1 MKLKLAI
8 LLVALQAVSAHVLF
22 TTVFVNDVNQGDGT
36 CVRMPMTPSN
46 ATDPVNAIGDV
57 EMACGNGGSTYVSR
71 TCSVGNGAKLSFLF
85 RTTPNGSAI
94 GSIDPSHKGPC
105 AVYMK
110 YVQTPTVNADG
121 DSWFKIWD
129 QGYDTTSSQW
139 CTEKLIANNG
149 LISVTLPNN
158 LAGGYYFVRTELLAL
173 QNADKTPPDSQFYVG
188 CAQIFL
194 GPPKTSD
201 GVIPQETVS
210 IPGYLQPDDPSVNF
224 NVYTPN
230 WPYTM
235 LKVGLVPSN
244 AIVTNANWWAVEL
257 DSYSTSDGCWNA
269 SSLCYNQTTSCYEE
283 APPTGDEGC
292 RVWEGRCDDI
302 QAACNAS
309 IFNGPP
315 NANKQLSLPDNTKYT
330 IPAAANLTSGQ
341 VYNSQNQHRHYA
353 RFTSS

>member
-1 MKLKLAI
+1 
-8 LLVALQAVSAHVLF
+8 
-22 TTVFVNDVNQGDGT
+22 
-36 CVRMPMTPSN
+36 
-46 ATDPVNAIGDV
+46 
-57 EMACGNGGSTYVSR
+57 
-71 TCSVGNGAKLSFLF
+71 
-85 RTTPNGSAI
+85 
-94 GSIDPSHKGPC
+94 
-105 AVYMK
+105 MK

-139 CTEKLIANNG
+139 CTEKLIANKG

-173 QNADKTPPDSQFYVG
+173 QNADKTPPDFQCYGG

-210 IPGYLQPDDPSVNF
+210 IPGYLQPDDPSVIF

-235 LKVGLVPSN
+235 PGPPPYTNTRPSVQVSQVTLQKVGLVPSN

-257 DSYSTSDGCWNA
+257 DSYSTSDGCWNV
-269 SSLCYNQTTSCYEE
+269 SSQ
-283 APPTGDEGC
+283 
-292 RVWEGRCDDI
+292 
-302 QAACNAS
+302 
-309 IFNGPP
+309 
-315 NANKQLSLPDNTKYT
+315 
-330 IPAAANLTSGQ
+330 
-341 VYNSQNQHRHYA
+341 
-353 RFTSS
+353 